1 MKVFLIFVT
10 VLAGTLWFG
19 CSGSSPDTTVSV
31 RFTSAANIKEGA
43 PVLYRG
49 VTVGKV
55 KNIVFESEHVIL
67 RLVLATPRAP
77 IRKDDNAKLVTPG
90 LLSGNAIE
98 IVPGPASA
106 PAAGPDDVL
115 QGLDPAN
122 QTTTEIL
129 LSALVEILT
138 AGPED
143 RDRVM
148 KKWRQW
154 LDESH
159 LTPERKPS
167 SNRS

>member
-1 MKVFLIFVT
+1 MKVLLIFVS
-10 VLAGTLWFG
+10 VLAGSLWFG
-19 CSGSSPDTTVSV
+19 CGGGSPATTIAV
-31 RFTSAANIKEGA
+31 RFTSAANIKAEA
-43 PVLYRG
+43 PVIYRG

-55 KNIVFESEHVIL
+55 KNIAFEERYVIL
-67 RLVLATPRAP
+67 RLALATPGAP
-77 IRKDDNAKLVTPG
+77 IRKDDKAKVITPG

-106 PAAGPDDVL
+106 PAAGPNDVL

-122 QTTTEIL
+122 QTTTEML

-148 KKWRQW
+148 KKWRRW

-159 LTPERKPS
+159 LAPEGKLPS
-167 SNRS
+167 NSS